1 MPAASERTFKAARKR
16 TTTAIKTKILSA
28 LQKIET
34 AGDFACF
41 DRVSPSV
48 SPGLHINGLGLV
60 KLPLSQA
67 DAAAIIDVCHRSPFG
82 QGTETLVTSVRKCWE
97 LDAKRYKFLL
107 YEPGAFFLPHQDS
120 PKANGIFGTLVVC
133 LPSKHDGG
141 EVVVTRQGESR
152 IFESAATSGS
162 STSFAAWYSDVIHEI
177 KPVKSGYRMVITYNL
192 IHDGPGDTPSFVLVD
207 PDLETAMKGWIS
219 EAESGRGLAPE
230 FLLYMLSHEYPT
242 SGLKFESMKGKD
254 DSHVAQLRSVCKV
267 LDTTLYL
274 GTVERQVDGGCDEYD
289 DFPIGTENCDTGDF
303 IQDNAV
309 TGAPDSE
316 NYSGYTGNEGVS
328 ATHFY
333 RRTVAVIVP
342 RISRVKFLFKRMLP
356 PKPGMSEWIDRL
368 LCLLSDPKN
377 TDARSEFETI
387 ANLVFYHNN
396 KMKRIERPVYFQ
408 GDDTLVPFA
417 DAILCKVAEGLSRIE
432 NMDLCER
439 VIDHLSNPLL
449 PPFMEIIS
457 KSFCNQACKE
467 GIRLL
472 DTILKKT
479 GSTISLRAMAI
490 PMIANA
496 CLEHLGNDIMEK
508 KKELEEW
515 QRTNIE
521 SSLSLIT
528 SARREGTKHLVWV
541 MTLYPDDRMKSKVN
555 AVLMSFITQPSF
567 ISTFLTN
574 LCQNN
579 TGKQVEKCI
588 SPFYEDLLA
597 KMVPYLKI
605 GEHRSTMTSK
615 GPFFEHRITE
625 RLNDCDLLNI
635 VCQCRLLKISAM
647 PLYDGLRKAVTNAK
661 NGEKGSHALIFPFLK
676 RMISWCLIDMDSP
689 DEECVRFATD
699 FLRLYLELYVKKE
712 PSRMDFTDTDL
723 CTCCCESC
731 QEMNAFLQSPSPRTT
746 RILDSGSKMGHLKNH
761 HKHGLEIKLMKSG
774 DSHFLGITKTSN
786 AHLEW
791 EKRAN
796 LAKQMIS
803 SLGVR
808 SDVER
813 ILGANFYEHIISLI
827 AVQSGEQTLSPII
840 DRKGKLKIELK
851 IAILLN
857 CPSLTCFCRPGNV

>member
-34 AGDFACF
+34 AGDFACC

-97 LDAKRYKFLL
+97 LDASQFELQNLDVVDRRHPARRV
-107 YEPGAFFLPHQDS
+107 EIS
-120 PKANGIFGTLVVC
+120 NGMFGTLIVC

-141 EVVVTRQGESR
+141 EVVVTHQGESR

-162 STSFAAWYSDVIHEI
+162 STSFAAWYSDVTHEI

-207 PDLETAMKGWIS
+207 PNLETAMKGWIS

-230 FLLYMLSHEYPT
+230 LLLYMLSHENPT
-242 SGLKFESMKGKD
+242 SRLKFESMKEKD

-274 GTVERQVDGGCDEYD
+274 GTVERQADGGCDEYD
-289 DFPIGTENCDTGDF
+289 DFPIGTENCEYHEIIDVCYEKTVLGNVVHLDGTKAF
-303 IQDNAV
+303 DSSDIG
-309 TGAPDSE
+309 TDSE

-333 RRTVAVIVP
+333 RRTVVVIVP

-368 LCLLSDPKN
+368 LCLLSGPKN

-417 DAILCKVAEGLSRIE
+417 DAILCKVAEGE

-449 PPFMEIIS
+449 PPFIEIIS

-496 CLEHLGNDIMEK
+496 CLEHLGNDILEK
-508 KKELEEW
+508 KKALEEW

-521 SSLSLIT
+521 SSLSLIP
-528 SARREGTKHLVWV
+528 SARREDTKHLVWI
-541 MTLYPDDRMKSKVN
+541 MTLYPDYRMKSKVN

-579 TGKQVEKCI
+579 T
-588 SPFYEDLLA
+588 A

-615 GPFFEHRITE
+615 DPFFEHRITE

-635 VCQCRLLKISAM
+635 VCQCQLLKISAM
-647 PLYDGLRKAVTNAK
+647 PLYDGLRKAATNAK

-676 RMISWCLIDMDSP
+676 RMISWCLIDIDSP

-731 QEMNAFLQSPSPRTT
+731 QEMNAFLQSPSLRTT
-746 RILDSGSKMGHLKNH
+746 RILDSGSKMGHLKTH

-840 DRKGKLKIELK
+840 DRKRPAAQMSGGAEDRVEDSDLVEL
-851 IAILLN
+851 
-857 CPSLTCFCRPGNV
+857 S